1 MPQGHADARECN
13 LRAFGA
19 SSVPCGSLRSTR
31 GALRCARGRAGARK
45 CNPSACGA
53 PTVPCGSLRTT
64 PRRPAVPSGA
74 RRRAEV
80 QHERL
85 RRPFAGIRKPPLN
98 MQIWGGARTFH
109 TSVLTLFH
117 LRASVLAPRRGPAP
131 ILQACARERMITP
144 KLLLECAG
152 AVSHETSLPEC
163 AAHKCTETTDVD
175 ARARDFYSHYP
186 FERAGT
192 ASRPNF
198 FIWAA
203 QNFGALRCHAVAIG
217 LP

>member
-1 MPQGHADARECN
+1 M
-13 LRAFGA
+13 
-19 SSVPCGSLRSTR
+19 
-31 GALRCARGRAGARK
+31 
-45 CNPSACGA
+45 
-53 PTVPCGSLRTT
+53 
-64 PRRPAVPSGA
+64 
-74 RRRAEV
+74 
-80 QHERL
+80 
-85 RRPFAGIRKPPLN
+85 
-98 MQIWGGARTFH
+98 GGARTFH
-109 TSVLTLFH
+109 TSVLTSFH
-117 LRASVLAPRRGPAP
+117 LRASDLTPRRGPAP
-131 ILQACARERMITP
+131 ILQACARERMITS

-217 LP
+217 LAKAPGGAFRGTQARGSAIRAPCGSLRARNCNLSAFGAPSLSYCNSRATKGAR